1 MFLLDSR
8 SKPEVPVPEP
18 GPEQVAVGG
27 DIEEVLGDEEDKQ
40 AAVGVAPLE
49 SKRIK
54 TQLQLNI

>member
-27 DIEEVLGDEEDKQ
+27 DIEEVLGDQDDEQ
-40 AAVGVAPLE
+40 AAVGVAPLAAAVL
-49 SKRIK
+49 R
-54 TQLQLNI
+54 LGAAPLL